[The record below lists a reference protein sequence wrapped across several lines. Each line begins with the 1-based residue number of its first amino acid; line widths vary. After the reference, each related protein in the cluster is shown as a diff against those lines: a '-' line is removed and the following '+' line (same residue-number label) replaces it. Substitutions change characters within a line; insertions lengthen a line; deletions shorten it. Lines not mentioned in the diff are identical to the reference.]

1 MIAAHA
7 WWLTGDAGGGG
18 AGGEGGWIYWHSGN
32 TNTLTGLNII
42 HCITSSHVS
51 HYSLV
56 FWMRENIIYRDEVC
70 DSLLFPGLAA
80 SSQGPTRMLS

>member
-32 TNTLTGLNII
+32 TNTLTG
-42 HCITSSHVS
+42 
-51 HYSLV
+51 
-56 FWMRENIIYRDEVC
+56 
-70 DSLLFPGLAA
+70 
-80 SSQGPTRMLS
+80 QG